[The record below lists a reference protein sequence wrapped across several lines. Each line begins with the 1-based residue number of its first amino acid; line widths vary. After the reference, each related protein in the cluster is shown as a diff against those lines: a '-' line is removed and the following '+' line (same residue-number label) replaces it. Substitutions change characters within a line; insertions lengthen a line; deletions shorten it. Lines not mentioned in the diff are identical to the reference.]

1 MLKITTIQES
11 GRDVLLKLEGKITE
25 QWAALLDG
33 ECRAY
38 LRQNKAVYLDCSH
51 VSTSMDGASRS
62 SMRFPCTCHPGERSG
77 PCDGAAPDWR
87 PIMNVDT
94 FIVTE
99 SMSHRM
105 VAGRKPELSQSAA
118 VANREVALLARLR
131 QGDEGAFDEV
141 VTRHHSALIRM
152 AMGYVADREVA
163 EEVVQDTWMVVIEKL
178 GRFEG
183 RSSLRTWIFG
193 IMIHKAKDRGVREK
207 RHTTFSS
214 FESADDDGDEAID
227 PSRFHQSGEWAGHW
241 AFPPQPWDDQTPEK
255 LLASQQAVTA
265 MNRAIEVLPR
275 TLKDVLIL
283 RDVEGVEAKEVCHIL
298 KITETNLY
306 VRLHRARERVRQ
318 AVETYLEGRPSA
330 V

>member
-1 MLKITTIQES
+1 MNAVTTRHSKSPGCPSPIDARS
-11 GRDVLLKLEGKITE
+11 FIGTTGTDAE
-25 QWAALLDG
+25 QQLIAS
-33 ECRAY
+33 
-38 LRQNKAVYLDCSH
+38 LR
-51 VSTSMDGASRS
+51 G
-62 SMRFPCTCHPGERSG
+62 
-77 PCDGAAPDWR
+77 
-87 PIMNVDT
+87 
-94 FIVTE
+94 
-99 SMSHRM
+99 
-105 VAGRKPELSQSAA
+105 
-118 VANREVALLARLR
+118 
-131 QGDEGAFDEV
+131 GDEEAFDEL

-163 EEVVQDTWMVVIEKL
+163 EEVVQDTWMAVIEGL

-207 RHTTFSS
+207 RHTNFSS
-214 FESADDDGDEAID
+214 FESMDEESEETID
-227 PSRFHQSGEWAGHW
+227 PSRFYQSGEWAGHW
-241 AFPPQPWDDQTPEK
+241 VFPPQPWDDQTPEK

-265 MNRAIEVLPR
+265 MNRAIEALPP

-283 RDVEGVEAKEVCHIL
+283 RDVEGVEAKEACEIL

-318 AVETYLEGRPSA
+318 AVETYLEGRQST